1 MKRHQSSGRC
11 RPVSL
16 AVAAA
21 VVVVFGAG
29 CSVDHRDATAPSTA
43 PASHSSSRAS
53 STTPSVTPSPTAST
67 AVPTSRTP
75 TAAQPTAVPQSPHT
89 PSAPPAQQPQV
100 HPSQQPTGTV
110 KSMHPATPTPI
121 PGVTTGRSSGGP
133 IPGIH
138 IAAEEQALELIGKV
152 DGFNPD
158 ICYISDENP
167 DGSFTVTGQSK
178 SMTGQGGSGT
188 TGVWTVYQ
196 DGSYHFGQDLADG
209 LAAACDP
216 GGALGW
222 STLCSSRSDLLG
234 EESLSPV
241 PLDVPPPPIGRDE
254 WTPRPLI
261 LLREFCLGAPSPAAS
276 HGQPPHWR

>member
-53 STTPSVTPSPTAST
+53 SATPSVTPSPTAST

-75 TAAQPTAVPQSPHT
+75 TAA
-89 PSAPPAQQPQV
+89 
-100 HPSQQPTGTV
+100 QPTGTV

-138 IAAEEQALELIGKV
+138 IATEEQALDLIGKV

-158 ICYISDENP
+158 ICYISDKNP

-209 LAAACDP
+209 
-216 GGALGW
+216 
-222 STLCSSRSDLLG
+222 
-234 EESLSPV
+234 
-241 PLDVPPPPIGRDE
+241 
-254 WTPRPLI
+254 
-261 LLREFCLGAPSPAAS
+261 
-276 HGQPPHWR
+276 